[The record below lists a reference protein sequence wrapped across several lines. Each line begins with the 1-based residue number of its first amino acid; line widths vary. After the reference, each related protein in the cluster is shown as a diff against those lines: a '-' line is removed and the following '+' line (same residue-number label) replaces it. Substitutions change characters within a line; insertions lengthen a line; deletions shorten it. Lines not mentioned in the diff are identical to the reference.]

1 MNVSPCTWCDG
12 GLASRAGV
20 ACPAPATYKDSSPE
34 PTERQP
40 LMSAS
45 TLDLSTVKAW
55 PFEEARKVAERVRES
70 GKAVALFETGYG
82 PSGLP
87 HIGTFGEVARTS
99 WVRHAFGQLTG
110 LSSRLLAFSDDMD
123 GLRKVPDNVPNKEML
138 AQHIGRPV
146 TAIPDPF
153 GTHESFGHHN
163 NARLRA
169 FLDRFGFEYEFASSS
184 DYYRSGHFDAA
195 LLAMAERHDAVLK
208 VILPTLGPDRRATYS
223 PFLPIHPKTGVVM
236 QVPMEEVRAAED
248 LLVWR
253 DPETGERFGTRITG
267 GHCKAQWKADWA
279 LRWYA
284 LGVDYEMSGKDLIDS
299 VRLSSAICRVL
310 GAAPP
315 VGFTYEHFLDEEGG
329 KISKSK
335 GNGLTV
341 EEWLHYAPEQSLSQ
355 FMYNQPGRAKRL
367 FFDVIPRAVDE
378 YLANLEKLRSA
389 PAPDNPAWHIHG
401 GATND
406 PGSPVSFVMLLNLAS
421 VINATHPE
429 MLWGFLRRYAP
440 GASGETHP
448 LLARLVEY
456 AVVYYRDRVAPTKQH
471 RAATAAERAAFE
483 ALAAALRERIGDL
496 EALPVEDQ
504 ARAIQDLVYDA
515 GRREPF
521 LVPGKDGRPGVAKA
535 WFDALYQ
542 VLLGQPEG
550 PRFGGFVALYGI
562 EATIALIEASLA
574 RDTPPA

>member
-1 MNVSPCTWCDG
+1 
-12 GLASRAGV
+12 
-20 ACPAPATYKDSSPE
+20 
-34 PTERQP
+34 
-40 LMSAS
+40 MSAS

-55 PFEEARKVAERVRES
+55 PFEEARKVAERVRET